1 MTDLPVT
8 QVTENATR
16 DDLSDSDYRD
26 IYEELRRN
34 RSLDAFCALVSSQ
47 YSKGWWSRY
56 EHDDMKITRPARNEL
71 RRGVGLPQLPLTTE
85 EAIHL
90 ADPDARVYRVGSET
104 PRRVVLIGASG
115 PVALRCDES
124 GVTATIAAPRV
135 RPVTRPRINVTV
147 PQGIFSRLNGLRASI
162 GLSWA
167 QVFERMAEQLE
178 RETNA

>member
-1 MTDLPVT
+1 MTNLPVT

-34 RSLDAFCALVSSQ
+34 RSLDAFCALVGSQ

-90 ADPDARVYRVGSET
+90 ADPDARVYRVGNET

-124 GVTATIAAPRV
+124 GVTATIAKAVV
-135 RPVTRPRINVTV
+135 RPVTATYKGLSV
-147 PQGIFSRLNGLRASI
+147 PSSIYSRLDALRRSRAV
-162 GLSWA
+162 SWG
-167 QVFERMAEQLE
+167 QLLTE
-178 RETNA
+178 LADRWEGETNA